1 MYILFIHTHTYMY
14 VLYVTPGIPAQP
26 LIVFCSFFKESKH
39 VFTQRKSGSL
49 VGVSYF
55 ERVVAH
61 AMSISIAYLL
71 AWQNNHFILKLPRW
85 TK

>member
-1 MYILFIHTHTYMY
+1 MYIYISHSGDSCTTLNR
-14 VLYVTPGIPAQP
+14 
-26 LIVFCSFFKESKH
+26 VFSLFKESKN
-39 VFTQRKSGSL
+39 VFTKNKSGSL

-71 AWQNNHFILKLPRW
+71 AWQNNHFILKLSR
-85 TK
+85 